1 MRLPINVK
9 GNNNE
14 FINFINKIDK
24 DLRDSFENSIK
35 KNLETI
41 QMKVMLA
48 DFTVIETNTFDP
60 NRVLNYFFNKE
71 KETKSLK
78 SWKVVP
84 VQSTKTD
91 DLHRIFFQ
99 VSNEIENYY
108 FYIYMGIQFH
118 SLLYYKLDKDVIN
131 INKKI
136 RELEENNFYIKQEI
150 SIKGNQ
156 IIQQELDN
164 LGYKEI
170 GNTELFEEL
179 FTKQNLAKDLSEK
192 AAKLED
198 SYPQLEQNLQ
208 LIDTLKKDL
217 ENLMIELYQINLA
230 SIDSN
235 KLMIGEE
242 GLAYNMDL
250 ELIKN
255 KKTREKTSVID
266 FDKIK
271 KAEFIRIEQEFSSL
285 IELFKKTLK
294 EYM

>member
-1 MRLPINVK
+1 MRLPINEK

-14 FINFINKIDK
+14 FIKFINKIEG

-71 KETKSLK
+71 KEAKSLK

-91 DLHRIFFQ
+91 DLHRIFLQ
-99 VSNEIENYY
+99 MNNEIERYY
-108 FYIYMGIQFH
+108 FYIYFGIQFH
-118 SLLYYKLDKDVIN
+118 SLLFYKLDKNVIN

-136 RELEENNFYIKQEI
+136 RELEENNFNIKQEI
-150 SIKGNQ
+150 SKKGNQ
-156 IIQQELDN
+156 IIKQELDN

-179 FTKQNLAKDLSEK
+179 FTKQNLSEDLSEK
-192 AAKLED
+192 ASNLED
-198 SYPQLEQNLQ
+198 NYPQLRQNSQ
-208 LIDTLKKDL
+208 LIETLKKDL

-235 KLMIGEE
+235 KLMVGEE
-242 GLAYNMDL
+242 GIAFNMDL
-250 ELIKN
+250 ELIIN
-255 KKTREKTSVID
+255 KKTHQKTSVID
-266 FDKIK
+266 FEKIK
-271 KAEFIRIEQEFSSL
+271 KAEFIRIEQEFSSI
-285 IELFKKTLK
+285 IELFKKK
-294 EYM
+294 N

>member
-1 MRLPINVK
+1 MRLPINGK

-24 DLRDSFENSIK
+24 DLRDSFENAIK

-48 DFTVIETNTFDP
+48 DFTVIKTNTFDP

-71 KETKSLK
+71 KETKSL

-99 VSNEIENYY
+99 MSNEIENYY

-136 RELEENNFYIKQEI
+136 RELEENNFNIKQEI

-198 SYPQLEQNLQ
+198 SFPQLEQNLQ

-266 FDKIK
+266 FNKIK

-285 IELFKKTLK
+285 IDLFKKNS
-294 EYM
+294 

>member
-1 MRLPINVK
+1 MRLPINGK

-14 FINFINKIDK
+14 FINFINRIDK
-24 DLRDSFENSIK
+24 DLRDSFENAIK

-48 DFTVIETNTFDP
+48 DFTVIKTNTFDP

-71 KETKSLK
+71 KETKSL

-99 VSNEIENYY
+99 MSNEIENYY

-136 RELEENNFYIKQEI
+136 RELEENNFNIKQEI

-198 SYPQLEQNLQ
+198 SFPQLKQNLQ

-266 FDKIK
+266 FNKIK
-271 KAEFIRIEQEFSSL
+271 KAEFVRIEQEFSSL
-285 IELFKKTLK
+285 IELFKKNS
-294 EYM
+294 

>member
-1 MRLPINVK
+1 MRLPINGK

-24 DLRDSFENSIK
+24 DLRDSFENDIK

-48 DFTVIETNTFDP
+48 DFTVIKTNTFDP

-71 KETKSLK
+71 KETKSL

-136 RELEENNFYIKQEI
+136 RELEENNFNIKQEI

-198 SYPQLEQNLQ
+198 SFPQLEQNLQ

-266 FDKIK
+266 FNKIK

-285 IELFKKTLK
+285 IDLFKKNS
-294 EYM
+294 

>member
-1 MRLPINVK
+1 MRLPINEK

-14 FINFINKIDK
+14 FIKFINKIEG

-71 KETKSLK
+71 KEAKSLK

-91 DLHRIFFQ
+91 DLHRIFLQ
-99 VSNEIENYY
+99 MNNEIERYY
-108 FYIYMGIQFH
+108 FYIYFGIQFH
-118 SLLYYKLDKDVIN
+118 SLLFYKLDKNVID

-136 RELEENNFYIKQEI
+136 RELEENNFNIKQEI
-150 SIKGNQ
+150 SKKGNQ
-156 IIQQELDN
+156 IIKQELDN

-179 FTKQNLAKDLSEK
+179 FTKQNLSEDLSEK
-192 AAKLED
+192 ASNLED
-198 SYPQLEQNLQ
+198 NYPQLRQNSQ
-208 LIDTLKKDL
+208 LIETLKKDL

-235 KLMIGEE
+235 KLMVGEE
-242 GLAYNMDL
+242 GIAFNMDL
-250 ELIKN
+250 ELIIN
-255 KKTREKTSVID
+255 KKTHQKTSVID
-266 FDKIK
+266 FEKIK
-271 KAEFIRIEQEFSSL
+271 KAEFIRIEQEFSSI
-285 IELFKKTLK
+285 IELFKKK
-294 EYM
+294 N

>member
-1 MRLPINVK
+1 MRLPINGK

-24 DLRDSFENSIK
+24 DLRDSFENAIK

-48 DFTVIETNTFDP
+48 DFTVIKTNTFDP

-71 KETKSLK
+71 KETKSL

-136 RELEENNFYIKQEI
+136 RELEENNFNIKQEI

-198 SYPQLEQNLQ
+198 SFPQLEQNLQ

-217 ENLMIELYQINLA
+217 ENLMIELYQINPA

-266 FDKIK
+266 FNKIK

-285 IELFKKTLK
+285 IDLFKKNS
-294 EYM
+294 

>member
-1 MRLPINVK
+1 MRLPINGK

-24 DLRDSFENSIK
+24 DLRESFENDIK

-48 DFTVIETNTFDP
+48 DFTVIKTNTFDP

-71 KETKSLK
+71 KETKSL

-99 VSNEIENYY
+99 MSNEIENYY

-136 RELEENNFYIKQEI
+136 RELEENNFNIKQEI

-198 SYPQLEQNLQ
+198 SFPQLEQNLQ

-266 FDKIK
+266 FNKIK
-271 KAEFIRIEQEFSSL
+271 KAEFVRIEQEFSSL
-285 IELFKKTLK
+285 IELFKKNS
-294 EYM
+294 

>member
-1 MRLPINVK
+1 MRLPINGK

-24 DLRDSFENSIK
+24 DLRDSFENAIK

-48 DFTVIETNTFDP
+48 DFTVIKTNTFDP

-71 KETKSLK
+71 KETKSL

-136 RELEENNFYIKQEI
+136 RELEENNFNIKQEI

-198 SYPQLEQNLQ
+198 SFPQLEQNLQ

-217 ENLMIELYQINLA
+217 ENLMIELYQINQA

-266 FDKIK
+266 FNKIK
-271 KAEFIRIEQEFSSL
+271 KAEFVRIEQEFSSL
-285 IELFKKTLK
+285 IELFKKNS
-294 EYM
+294 

>member
-1 MRLPINVK
+1 MRLPINGK

-24 DLRDSFENSIK
+24 DLRDSFENAIK

-48 DFTVIETNTFDP
+48 DFTVIKTNTFDP

-71 KETKSLK
+71 KETKSL

-136 RELEENNFYIKQEI
+136 RELEENNFNIKQEI

-198 SYPQLEQNLQ
+198 SFPQLEQNLQ

-266 FDKIK
+266 FNKIK
-271 KAEFIRIEQEFSSL
+271 KAEFVRIEQEFSSL
-285 IELFKKTLK
+285 IELFKKNS
-294 EYM
+294 

>member
-1 MRLPINVK
+1 MRLPINEK

-14 FINFINKIDK
+14 FIKFINKIEG

-71 KETKSLK
+71 KEAKSLK

-91 DLHRIFFQ
+91 DLHRIFLQ
-99 VSNEIENYY
+99 MNNEIERYY
-108 FYIYMGIQFH
+108 FYIYFGIQFH
-118 SLLYYKLDKDVIN
+118 SLLFYKLDKNVID

-136 RELEENNFYIKQEI
+136 RELEENNFNIKQEI
-150 SIKGNQ
+150 SKKGNQ
-156 IIQQELDN
+156 IIKQELDN

-179 FTKQNLAKDLSEK
+179 FTKQNLSEDLSEK
-192 AAKLED
+192 ASNLED
-198 SYPQLEQNLQ
+198 NYPQFRQNSQ
-208 LIDTLKKDL
+208 LIETLKKDL

-235 KLMIGEE
+235 KLMVGEE
-242 GLAYNMDL
+242 GIAFNMDL
-250 ELIKN
+250 ELIIN
-255 KKTREKTSVID
+255 KKTHQKTSVID
-266 FDKIK
+266 FEKIK
-271 KAEFIRIEQEFSSL
+271 KAEFIRIEQEFSSI
-285 IELFKKTLK
+285 IELFKKNT
-294 EYM
+294 